1 VTYANGCIYEGFFDS
16 ERMKTGN
23 SKYTWMTPGPEEGD
37 EPIVSA
43 CYEGIYVEGKKAGYG
58 KMTYPNGDVY
68 TGEWKDNR
76 CHGHGKL
83 HLHNVLWRLNL
94 MCCVLT
100 NCTNYTSVRDARHI
114 QVQDQWGHLLWQLG
128 AWQESRTRS
137 VSVWC

>member
-1 VTYANGCIYEGFFDS
+1 LQDLIQVHILVLYVSQVTYANGCIYEGYFDS

-76 CHGHGKL
+76 THGQGKK
-83 HLHNVLWRLNL
+83 
-94 MCCVLT
+94 LT
-100 NCTNYTSVRDARHI
+100 NRKTFQYAGHWILCTVCS
-114 QVQDQWGHLLWQLG
+114 
-128 AWQESRTRS
+128 
-137 VSVWC
+137 